1 MVSVK
6 INIQSYVQTNMT
18 GRIPRSVQT
27 NMISST
33 SVPTFASGDSYIV
46 LHTTEDEENE
56 NALQWDIYFWI
67 GSDSSQDEVMNNT
80 DFLIT

>member
-1 MVSVK
+1 
-6 INIQSYVQTNMT
+6 
-18 GRIPRSVQT
+18 
-27 NMISST
+27 MIGST

-67 GSDSSQDEVMNNT
+67 GSDSSQDEVINYA
-80 DFLIT
+80 DF